1 CIIVQAGWSTIKDT
15 FVWVEP
21 SLDLIGQDLVR
32 KLLHRK
38 DSAEFYQLC
47 YVDSNDQVRG
57 ASTPLCF
64 KTPKHRLQPGKLPLG
79 HHNAGTIQSTISKI
93 QRFEREKEE
102 LVMEIEQLK
111 EQHET
116 LRSVLK
122 EQQQEIDRLKVC
134 FQVACSSSSS
144 FLKLISDH
152 FSLTTIPEKNERV
165 LIKIQQL
172 KKEQEELRG
181 RVEVQSV
188 EIAQMTPRL
197 KSEQETRRLKDYIQ
211 LLQTSWPIHSTS
223 WNLQE
228 ARTQLHQE
236 QQASHNTRRRAEK
249 AERELEEVY
258 ERMESISMTSAQ
270 TKKKSSKLEM
280 QLLELR
286 RITEEKENI
295 AEMAKEENE
304 ELSRENQDLRR
315 DIERLRKEFT
325 DLQAAPVSLEHPSPY
340 GSPTD
345 PTPTEEQQLDVL
357 SACLPSGNHYETPD
371 NPNSPEEEVCG
382 LSLQCRHCHE
392 WFPGITQDEL
402 ELHEDSHS
410 VYPFCTLICDGVE
423 QTIFEDH
430 VFSHEV

>member
-1 CIIVQAGWSTIKDT
+1 
-15 FVWVEP
+15 
-21 SLDLIGQDLVR
+21 
-32 KLLHRK
+32 
-38 DSAEFYQLC
+38 
-47 YVDSNDQVRG
+47 
-57 ASTPLCF
+57 
-64 KTPKHRLQPGKLPLG
+64 
-79 HHNAGTIQSTISKI
+79 
-93 QRFEREKEE
+93 
-102 LVMEIEQLK
+102 MEIEQLK

-122 EQQQEIDRLKVC
+122 EQQQEIDRLK
-134 FQVACSSSSS
+134 
-144 FLKLISDH
+144 
-152 FSLTTIPEKNERV
+152 SLTTIPEKYERA

-172 KKEQEELRG
+172 KKEQEELKG
-181 RVEVQSV
+181 KVEVQSV

-211 LLQTSWPIHSTS
+211 LLQ
-223 WNLQE
+223 E

-236 QQASHNTRRRAEK
+236 QQASDNTRRRAEK

-258 ERMESISMTSAQ
+258 ERMESTSMTSAQ
-270 TKKKSSKLEM
+270 TRQKSSKLEM

-286 RITEEKENI
+286 RIIEEKENI
-295 AEMAKEENE
+295 AEMAKVENE

-325 DLQAAPVSLEHPSPY
+325 DLQAASVSMEHPSPY

-357 SACLPSGNHYETPD
+357 SACLPSGNHYETQD
-371 NPNSPEEEVCG
+371 TAPNSEEEEEFTDLQAASVSMEHPSPYGSPTDPTPTEEQQLDVLSACLPSG
-382 LSLQCRHCHE
+382 NHYETSETAPNSEKEELSLQCRHCHE

-402 ELHEDSHS
+402 ELHEDSHRLC
-410 VYPFCTLICDGVE
+410 PFCTLICDGVE

>member
-1 CIIVQAGWSTIKDT
+1 
-15 FVWVEP
+15 
-21 SLDLIGQDLVR
+21 
-32 KLLHRK
+32 
-38 DSAEFYQLC
+38 
-47 YVDSNDQVRG
+47 
-57 ASTPLCF
+57 
-64 KTPKHRLQPGKLPLG
+64 
-79 HHNAGTIQSTISKI
+79 
-93 QRFEREKEE
+93 
-102 LVMEIEQLK
+102 MEIEQLK

-122 EQQQEIDRLKVC
+122 EQQQEIDRLK
-134 FQVACSSSSS
+134 
-144 FLKLISDH
+144 
-152 FSLTTIPEKNERV
+152 SLTTIPEKYERA

-172 KKEQEELRG
+172 KKEQEELKG
-181 RVEVQSV
+181 KVEVQSV

-211 LLQTSWPIHSTS
+211 LLQ
-223 WNLQE
+223 E

-236 QQASHNTRRRAEK
+236 QQASDNTRRRAEK

-258 ERMESISMTSAQ
+258 ERMESTSMTSAQ
-270 TKKKSSKLEM
+270 TRQKSSKLEM

-286 RITEEKENI
+286 RIIEEKENI
-295 AEMAKEENE
+295 AEMAKVENE

-325 DLQAAPVSLEHPSPY
+325 DLQAASVSMEHPSPY

-357 SACLPSGNHYETPD
+357 SACLPSGNHYETQD
-371 NPNSPEEEVCG
+371 TAPNSEEEE

-402 ELHEDSHS
+402 ELHEDSHRLCPYCNLICDGVEQTIFEDHVFSHEEFTDLQAAS
-410 VYPFCTLICDGVE
+410 VSMEHPSPYGSPTDPTPTEEQQLDVLSACLPSGNHYETSETAPNSEKEELSLQCRHCHEWFPGITQDELELHEDSHRLCPFCTLICDGVE